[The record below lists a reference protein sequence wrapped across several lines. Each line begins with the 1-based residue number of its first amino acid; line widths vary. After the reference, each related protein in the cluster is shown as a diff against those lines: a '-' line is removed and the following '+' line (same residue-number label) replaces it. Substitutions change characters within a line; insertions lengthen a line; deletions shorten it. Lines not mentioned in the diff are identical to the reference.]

1 MLLCVPSL
9 GWDGGNA
16 APAGWA
22 QGAFS
27 VTGVWLSAIKVTETE
42 MGKGLKGEA
51 VLDRYMIQL

>member
-22 QGAFS
+22 QGVFS
-27 VTGVWLSAIKVTETE
+27 VTGVWLSAIKVTE
-42 MGKGLKGEA
+42 MGKGLKEEA

>member
-27 VTGVWLSAIKVTETE
+27 VTGVWLSAIKVTE
-42 MGKGLKGEA
+42 MGKGLKEEA

>member
-27 VTGVWLSAIKVTETE
+27 VTGVWLSAIKVTE
-42 MGKGLKGEA
+42 MGKGLKEEA
-51 VLDRYMIQL
+51 ALDRHMIQL